1 MEENRM
7 LEQIWSEAQTIETP
21 KDLSPERIKERIEM
35 QAEEEVMKKK
45 GEKRWKS
52 RKIFSL
58 HGYGSR
64 VAAAVV
70 VLALSLGAYDVAG
83 RQDCEP
89 SAEREADGTDH
100 LAVLEDSLAPTQPS
114 EKTTENGKLPD
125 ENAPAAADE
134 VGKSESGDSVVKK
147 LGGYHLAE
155 SYEEVYR
162 MVADM
167 QKEFRED
174 EYSKGMRESENASE
188 GVVSDM
194 ASSKDAGYN
203 SPSKVENESM
213 KKTEQASEKPDYST
227 TNLQVTGVDES
238 DIVKTDGEKIYI
250 AANDQVRI
258 VDVTS
263 GKPRQLGSIK
273 PQLDGNMDSICEM
286 YVSNG
291 RLLLIVQIEESGE
304 MDVSN
309 SAGAKK
315 YSAEPME
322 DMAVACGYGCDY
334 SKIHTQV
341 LTYDITASAGAR
353 LVGTYEQDGR
363 YDSSRKIGNMLYLFT
378 HYGFSSYFLDGMPP
392 VERVLPGE
400 EERSADEASLGGEAV
415 FLNEEPEKEDGGKV
429 RLPQVQ
435 GQTIPENCIYL
446 PEKGVSSGVV
456 ISAVNIT
463 RPEEVNDQKFICN
476 GGGELYVTGKSIYL
490 YESSYIG
497 ASERPRT
504 SFSKFKIGDGKIT
517 ADCAEAV
524 PGFIEDTFAIHETV
538 DGYLY
543 VLTTEYRNSGT
554 TNQLYV
560 LNDKMKI
567 HGKIEHIADGETVYA
582 ARFVDD
588 IGYFVTYRNMDPLFT
603 VDFSDPKN
611 PKLIGELEIPGFS
624 DYLQFWDDKH
634 LVGVGEERKKEDSA
648 FVGIKVSLY
657 DISDPTDV
665 KETSKIV
672 IEDAN
677 YSPAAHNYKT
687 LLADR
692 GKNVIAFLTGGQDK
706 AFNYRITQQVFTVKD
721 GKLVQAAEDEL
732 PREDDFP
739 MLLAEGFRNLY
750 IGDRLYL
757 AAENVLVVYDMK
769 KDFKQVQ
776 FMKLD

>member
-1 MEENRM
+1 MEENKM
-7 LEQIWSEAQTIETP
+7 LEQIWSEAQTIEVP
-21 KDLSPERIKERIEM
+21 KDLSPERMKERIEM
-35 QAEEEVMKKK
+35 QAKEEAMKKK
-45 GEKRWKS
+45 SEKRRES
-52 RKIFSL
+52 RSIFHW

-70 VLALSLGAYDVAG
+70 VLALSLGAYGVAG
-83 RQDCEP
+83 RQSYEP
-89 SAEREADGTDH
+89 PAAQEADG
-100 LAVLEDSLAPTQPS
+100 AGNFAASENGSAQGQPPA
-114 EKTTENGKLPD
+114 KAAENGKQPD
-125 ENAPAAADE
+125 ENDSAVTDE
-134 VGKSESGDSVVKK
+134 AQEQKNEASVVKK
-147 LGGYHLAE
+147 LGSYHLAE

-162 MVADM
+162 MVADV
-167 QKEFRED
+167 QKEICAD
-174 EYSKGMRESENASE
+174 GYSKGMRETEIAE
-188 GVVSDM
+188 EEAASDM
-194 ASSKDAGYN
+194 APSEDALYN
-203 SPSKVENESM
+203 SPAKADSDSV
-213 KKTEQASEKPDYST
+213 KKMEKASEKPDFST

-250 AANDQVRI
+250 AADDQVRI

-263 GKPRQLGSIK
+263 GKPRQLESIK
-273 PQLDGNMDSICEM
+273 PQLDGNMDSIREM
-286 YVSNG
+286 YVSND
-291 RLLLIVQIEESGE
+291 RLLLIVQTEDTGE
-304 MDVSN
+304 MDVSE
-309 SAGAKK
+309 STESKK
-315 YSAEPME
+315 YSAESMT
-322 DMAVACGYGCDY
+322 DMAWGYGCDY
-334 SKIHTQV
+334 GKIHTQV
-341 LTYDITASAGAR
+341 LTYDIAAPAGAK
-353 LVGTYEQDGR
+353 LIGTYEQDGR

-378 HYGFSSYFLDGMPP
+378 HYGFSSYFTDGAPL

-400 EERSADEASLGGEAV
+400 EEQSADEASLGGEAV
-415 FLNEEPEKEDGGKV
+415 LLNEESEKEDGGKV

-435 GQTIPENCIYL
+435 GKTIPENCIYL

-543 VLTTEYRNSGT
+543 VLTTEYGNSGT

-634 LVGVGEERKKEDSA
+634 LVGVGEERKEKDSA

-692 GKNVIAFLTGGQDK
+692 GKNVIAFLTEGQDK
-706 AFNYRITQQVFTVKD
+706 AFNFCITQQVFTVKD
-721 GKLVQAAEDEL
+721 GKLVQAAKDML
-732 PREDDFP
+732 SREDDFP
-739 MLLAEGFRNLY
+739 MLLAEDFRNLY

-757 AAENVLVVYDMK
+757 AAENVLVVYNMK

-776 FMKLD
+776 IMKLD